1 MSRNIQEKS
10 ALADTRLNESL
21 EVGGLHSGLDFVTL
35 LTVCQAGGGGSH
47 QTAGEASRFERGNKE
62 EIGEQRDRT
71 CKGGIMTM
79 IIMIIMTMIII
90 NKTKRD

>member
-1 MSRNIQEKS
+1 MSRKLQEKS

-47 QTAGEASRFERGNKE
+47 QTAGEASRFERGDKE
-62 EIGEQRDRT
+62 EIGEQRDGT
-71 CKGGIMTM
+71 GKGGRMMIKDIMGDLHLSL
-79 IIMIIMTMIII
+79 
-90 NKTKRD
+90 TKNVA